1 MSPLPKNHCT
11 SCGPHCHPTR
21 RYSQCPHFTG
31 AETEGQRVS
40 VRGQAYEGWDPN
52 SDGIDSVRN
61 VYHIGDLLF
70 GLPVSSVCFHLSV
83 LVSGFL

>member
-1 MSPLPKNHCT
+1 MSPFPRTTVSPVVLT
-11 SCGPHCHPTR
+11 VTLRGDT
-21 RYSQCPHFTG
+21 QCPHFTG

-61 VYHIGDLLF
+61 VYDTGDLLF
-70 GLPVSSVCFHLSV
+70 GLPVSSLCFHLPI

>member
-1 MSPLPKNHCT
+1 M
-11 SCGPHCHPTR
+11 
-21 RYSQCPHFTG
+21 
-31 AETEGQRVS
+31 S

-61 VYHIGDLLF
+61 VYHTGDLLF
-70 GLPVSSVCFHLSV
+70 GLPVSSVCFHLPI